1 MINEEIHASWDE
13 TSQFILIS
21 RVKHTRLQ
29 QLALTLAENVANA
42 VEQNELTLNMKNPK
56 SVSHLICC
64 FASVASQRSRVWV

>member
-1 MINEEIHASWDE
+1 MRMHLCVSLRGFQMMINEEIHASWDE

-56 SVSHLICC
+56 
-64 FASVASQRSRVWV
+64 